1 MSYKVGLILSMI
13 FVALFFLFGADLIT
27 IESVYSA
34 LDSKANNISYIIS
47 RNGVIDDEFIDYI
60 EITFSVDFDCPKNL
74 SPTFGEKII
83 YQISTSY
90 HPLVISKQEMTIA
103 IKRMTIVGFYG

>member
-27 IESVYSA
+27 IESVFST
-34 LDSKANNISYIIS
+34 LDAKANNISYIIS
-47 RNGVIDDEFIDYI
+47 RNGIIDDEFINHI
-60 EITFSVDFDCPKNL
+60 ETTFSVKFDCPKNPF
-74 SPTFGEKII
+74 PTFGERII
-83 YQISTSY
+83 YQISTTY

>member
-1 MSYKVGLILSMI
+1 MSYKIGLILSMI

-27 IESVYSA
+27 LESTFSV
-34 LDSKANNISYIIS
+34 LDAKANNISYIIS
-47 RNGVIDDEFIDYI
+47 RNGVIDDEFKNYI
-60 EITFSVDFDCPKNL
+60 ESTFLVDFECPENL

-90 HPLVISKQEMTIA
+90 HPLVISKQEMTIS

>member
-47 RNGVIDDEFIDYI
+47 RNGVIDDDFIDYI
-60 EITFSVDFDCPKNL
+60 ETTFSVNFDCPKNL

>member
-27 IESVYSA
+27 LESTFSV
-34 LDSKANNISYIIS
+34 LDAKANNISYIIS
-47 RNGVIDDEFIDYI
+47 RNGVIDDEFINYI
-60 EITFSVDFDCPKNL
+60 ETTFSVDFDCPKNL

-90 HPLVISKQEMTIA
+90 HPIVISKEEMTIS

>member
-1 MSYKVGLILSMI
+1 MSYKVGLILSML

-27 IESVYSA
+27 LESTYSV
-34 LDSKANNISYIIS
+34 LDAKANNISYIIS
-47 RNGVIDDEFIDYI
+47 RNGVIDDDFIDYI
-60 EITFSVDFDCPKNL
+60 ETTFSVTFECPKNA

-83 YQISTSY
+83 YQISTTY
-90 HPLVISKQEMTIA
+90 HPLVISKEEMTIA